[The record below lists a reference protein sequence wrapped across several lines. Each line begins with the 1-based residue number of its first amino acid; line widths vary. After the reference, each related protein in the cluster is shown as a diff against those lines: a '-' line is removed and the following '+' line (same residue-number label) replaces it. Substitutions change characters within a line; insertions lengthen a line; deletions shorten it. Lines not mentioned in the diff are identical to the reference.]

1 MADHE
6 IKGWGW
12 DAVWVR
18 RGGEKGKS
26 HVRIQKW
33 RMNKETWIKQG
44 LFDCRET
51 GQLDAI
57 ARMYMYLCCIYVASH
72 RFKPGL
78 HQRAAQ
84 EQASWRSHDG
94 PAAVE
99 LVNR

>member
-57 ARMYMYLCCIYVASH
+57 ARMCMYGIVVFMWH
-72 RFKPGL
+72 RIALSLAFTNVRRKNKQVGGHMMGL
-78 HQRAAQ
+78 RQL
-84 EQASWRSHDG
+84 S
-94 PAAVE
+94 
-99 LVNR
+99 L